1 MSYTMS
7 FETFQKLTK
16 PNSIIPVFRIIN
28 ADFLTPVMTYLKI
41 RQNNKFSFLL
51 ESVIKGEQLG
61 RYSFIGCTPIDK
73 LSSLPYSTADR
84 SNRKDIDSLNFF
96 EKLKVNL
103 KKYSPI
109 IVEGLPRFTSGA
121 VGYIGYDMV
130 RHIEELPAPKPDPIG
145 IPDAV
150 LGFYHDLIAFDHL
163 KNQVILIANVT
174 VEDGSHPKLLY
185 QSALDRLDKLFNRL
199 NTPLEYNSSFYAD
212 IDKIQSNFTKEQF
225 ETAVLKCKEYIFAGD
240 IFQVVLSQRSQLSY
254 EGDTFQVYRALRN
267 INPSP
272 YLFYLDFVDFQLIG
286 SSPEPLIR
294 VENNNAEIIPI
305 AGTRPRG
312 QNHQEDEEL
321 ARELLNDPKELA
333 EHVMLVDLARNDMG
347 RFAKYGSVHVKDFQ
361 TIERYSHVMHIISR
375 VHGTLDHNN
384 DAVEALKA
392 SFPAGTVSGAPK
404 IRAME
409 IINELEPE
417 KRGFY
422 AGSIGYFDY
431 SGNMDMCIAIR
442 TMLAKD
448 GKIYF
453 QAGAGIV
460 ADSIPEKE
468 YYETINKGNAL
479 KSAIQQ
485 ASGGL
490 HDFVH

>member
-163 KNQVILIANVT
+163 KNQ
-174 VEDGSHPKLLY
+174 DP
-185 QSALDRLDKLFNRL
+185 
-199 NTPLEYNSSFYAD
+199 
-212 IDKIQSNFTKEQF
+212 
-225 ETAVLKCKEYIFAGD
+225 
-240 IFQVVLSQRSQLSY
+240 
-254 EGDTFQVYRALRN
+254 YR
-267 INPSP
+267 
-272 YLFYLDFVDFQLIG
+272 
-286 SSPEPLIR
+286 
-294 VENNNAEIIPI
+294 
-305 AGTRPRG
+305 
-312 QNHQEDEEL
+312 
-321 ARELLNDPKELA
+321 
-333 EHVMLVDLARNDMG
+333 
-347 RFAKYGSVHVKDFQ
+347 
-361 TIERYSHVMHIISR
+361 
-375 VHGTLDHNN
+375 
-384 DAVEALKA
+384 
-392 SFPAGTVSGAPK
+392 
-404 IRAME
+404 
-409 IINELEPE
+409 
-417 KRGFY
+417 
-422 AGSIGYFDY
+422 
-431 SGNMDMCIAIR
+431 
-442 TMLAKD
+442 
-448 GKIYF
+448 
-453 QAGAGIV
+453 
-460 ADSIPEKE
+460 
-468 YYETINKGNAL
+468 
-479 KSAIQQ
+479 
-485 ASGGL
+485 
-490 HDFVH
+490 